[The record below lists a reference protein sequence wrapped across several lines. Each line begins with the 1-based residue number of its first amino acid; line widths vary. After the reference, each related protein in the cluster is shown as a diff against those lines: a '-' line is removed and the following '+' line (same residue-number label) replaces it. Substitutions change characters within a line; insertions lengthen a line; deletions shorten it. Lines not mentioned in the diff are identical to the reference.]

1 MGDDSHPTMTYPT
14 EEQYDRWERKA
25 DDLDMSMSEFV
36 ECMVEAGLKK
46 FDVDVDPDETNRE
59 LREQR
64 NDLKTELD
72 RARDRIDQLEDE
84 LHYGECGAIR
94 DFVDANPGA
103 TYDEIVQHV
112 IDTAAGRVTV
122 HLDGLEGDALRVETD
137 DDDGTDLYYP
147 TTNGGGR

>member
-14 EEQYDRWERKA
+14 EDQYERWERKA
-25 DDLDMSMSEFV
+25 DDLGMSMSEFV

-64 NDLKTELD
+64 NDLKAGLD
-72 RARDRIDQLEDE
+72 RARNRIDNLEDE
-84 LHYGECGAIR
+84 LHHGERGVIR

-112 IDTAAGRVTV
+112 IDTAAGRVTS
-122 HLDGLEGDALRVETD
+122 HLEGLEADDLRVETN
-137 DDDGTDLYYP
+137 DDGTDLYYP
-147 TTNGGGR
+147 AANGGDS

>member
-25 DDLDMSMSEFV
+25 DELDMSMSEFV

-46 FDVDVDPDETNRE
+46 FDVDVTPDETNRE

-64 NDLKTELD
+64 NDLKAELD
-72 RARDRIDQLEDE
+72 RARDRIEQLEED
-84 LHYGECGAIR
+84 LHHGERGAIR
-94 DFVDANPGA
+94 NFVETNPGA
-103 TYDEIVQHV
+103 TYDEIVQYV
-112 IDTAAGRVTV
+112 IDTAAGRVTT

-137 DDDGTDLYYP
+137 DDGTELYYP
-147 TTNGGGR
+147 TNNGGGT